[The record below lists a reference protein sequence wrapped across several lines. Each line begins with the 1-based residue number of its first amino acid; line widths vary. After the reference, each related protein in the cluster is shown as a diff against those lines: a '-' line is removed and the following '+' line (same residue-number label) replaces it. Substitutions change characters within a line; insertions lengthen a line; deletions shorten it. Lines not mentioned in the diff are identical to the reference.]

1 MIPSGRL
8 KQRNKHE
15 YVLLCDTTDVYK
27 FDIGMTT
34 DAWRPTNDPLFSIQH
49 VKRDHVQFIHDQTF
63 GQRAYL
69 VSRN

>member
-49 VKRDHVQFIHDQTF
+49 VKRDHV
-63 GQRAYL
+63 
-69 VSRN
+69 